1 MLQRFWVDE
10 TGAEMVEWAVVTIV
24 LLVWTAAALIA
35 LREQIIEIFTSA
47 FTRIQ
52 EPPPDTY

>member
-1 MLQRFWVDE
+1 MLKRFWQDE
-10 TGAEMVEWAVVTIV
+10 AGAEMVEWAVVTII
-24 LLVWTAAALIA
+24 LLAWTAAAIIA
-35 LREQIIEIFTSA
+35 LREQIIDVFNSA